1 MTTSHAQVRPPR
13 TRPQPEP
20 ARSAGPASR
29 DAKPV
34 PVAGSAKTGGDPL
47 KVSGQKP
54 DAPLAEPPA
63 KQDPPTAG

>member
-1 MTTSHAQVRPPR
+1 MASPDAASNPNPT
-13 TRPQPEP
+13 P
-20 ARSAGPASR
+20 ARSAAAASR

-34 PVAGSAKTGGDPL
+34 PMTGPAKTGGDPL
-47 KVSGQKP
+47 KASGKKP